1 MVKTLFQSLREYKRA
16 SWQTALFAALEVV
29 LEILLPFLTAQ
40 IIDQG
45 IYGGSMNALV
55 KLGLSMIVLVVLG
68 LVFGL
73 VAGARAATASAGF
86 ARNLRRDLY
95 FHIQDFSFANI
106 DHFSTAGLVTRL
118 TTDVTNVQT
127 AYQMII
133 RIAVRAPLMLVFS
146 LAMCIIL
153 SPKLSLLFLIM
164 IPLLGGGLYWLVR
177 KCHPLFTMVFHTYDA
192 LNGVVQ
198 ENLQAIRVV
207 KSFVRED
214 FEQNKFQRISTRLY
228 KRFRRAEG
236 YMALNAPLMQFVIY
250 LCLVLLFWF
259 GARMIVLSGGTELTT
274 GELTSL
280 ITYAML
286 ILTSLMMLSMVL
298 VLITIAQS
306 SGERIVEVLK
316 ETSDLQTPKDPVKDI
331 PDGSVTFDHVAFGYH
346 KDAAC
351 LTDITLH
358 IPSGATVGI
367 LGGTGSGKS
376 SLVQLI
382 PRLYDAAQ
390 GSVQVGGRDVRD
402 YDLTTLRQ
410 EVAMVLQKNL
420 LFSGTIKENL
430 RWGDPDAT
438 DEELVRACRLAQA
451 DEFISAFPDGY
462 DTMVEQ
468 GGTNLSGGQK
478 QRLCIA
484 RALLKHPKIL
494 ILDDSTSAVDTKTD
508 ALIRRAFREEI
519 PETTKLIIAQR
530 VSSVQDAD
538 LIVLLDGGRIAATGT
553 HEELLRSNPIY
564 QEIYTSQQK
573 GEDAQ

>member
-45 IYGGSMNALV
+45 IYGGSMDALV

-73 VAGARAATASAGF
+73 VAGTRAATASAGF

-451 DEFISAFPDGY
+451 DEFISTFPDGY

>member
-45 IYGGSMNALV
+45 IYGGSMDALV
-55 KLGLSMIVLVVLG
+55 KLWLSMIVLVVLG

-451 DEFISAFPDGY
+451 DEFISTFPDGY

>member
-1 MVKTLFQSLREYKRA
+1 MVKTLYQSLREYKRA

-45 IYGGSMNALV
+45 IYGGDMDTLM
-55 KLGLSMIVLVVLG
+55 KLGLIMIVLVVLG
-68 LVFGL
+68 LVSGL
-73 VAGARAATASAGF
+73 VAGARAATASTGL

-95 FHIQDFSFANI
+95 VHIQGFSFANI

-236 YMALNAPLMQFVIY
+236 YMALNAPLMQFVVY

-259 GARMIVLSGGTELTT
+259 GARIIVLSGGTELTT

-306 SGERIVEVLK
+306 SGERIVEVLR
-316 ETSDLQTPKDPVKDI
+316 ETSDLQNPETPETDI
-331 PDGSVTFDHVAFGYH
+331 PDESVTFDHVDFGYH
-346 KDAAC
+346 KDAPC
-351 LTDITLH
+351 LRDITLH

-367 LGGTGSGKS
+367 LGGTGAGKS

-382 PRLYDAAQ
+382 PRLYDTLS
-390 GSVQVGGRDVRD
+390 GTVRVGGRDVRE

-430 RWGDPDAT
+430 RWGDPQAS
-438 DEELVRACRLAQA
+438 DEELVRACRLSQA

-508 ALIRRAFREEI
+508 ALIRKAFREEI

-553 HEELLRSNPIY
+553 HEELLQSNPIY

-573 GEDAQ
+573 GDDPQ

>member
-1 MVKTLFQSLREYKRA
+1 MVKTLYQSLREYKRA

-45 IYGGSMNALV
+45 IYGGDMDTLI
-55 KLGLSMIVLVVLG
+55 KLGLIMIVLVVLG
-68 LVFGL
+68 LVSGL
-73 VAGARAATASAGF
+73 VAGARAATASTGL

-95 FHIQDFSFANI
+95 VHIQGFSFANI

-118 TTDVTNVQT
+118 TTDVTNVQI
-127 AYQMII
+127 AYQMIL
-133 RIAVRAPLMLVFS
+133 RIAVRAPLMLIFS
-146 LAMCIIL
+146 LAMCIML

-164 IPLLGGGLYWLVR
+164 IPVLGGGLYWLV
-177 KCHPLFTMVFHTYDA
+177 KKSHPLFTKVFRTYDA
-192 LNGVVQ
+192 LNGIVQ

-214 FEQNKFQRISTRLY
+214 FEEKKFQRVSTRLY
-228 KRFRRAEG
+228 NRFRQAEG
-236 YMALNAPLMQFVIY
+236 YMALNSPLMQFVVY

-259 GARMIVLSGGTELTT
+259 GARIIVLSGGTELTT

-306 SGERIVEVLK
+306 SGERIVEVLQ
-316 ETSDLQTPKDPVKDI
+316 ETSDLQNPETPKKDI
-331 PDGSVTFDHVAFGYH
+331 PDGSVTFDLVDFGYH
-346 KDAAC
+346 KDAPC
-351 LTDITLH
+351 LRDITLH

-367 LGGTGSGKS
+367 LGSTGSGKS

-382 PRLYDAAQ
+382 PRLYDALS
-390 GSVQVGGRDVRD
+390 GTVRVGGRDVRE

-430 RWGDPDAT
+430 RWGDPQAS
-438 DEELVRACRLAQA
+438 DEELVRACRLSQA
-451 DEFISAFPDGY
+451 DEFIRTFPDGY

-508 ALIRRAFREEI
+508 ALIRKAFREEI

-553 HEELLRSNPIY
+553 HEELLQSNPIY

-573 GEDAQ
+573 GDDPQ

>member
-45 IYGGSMNALV
+45 IYGGSMDALV

-73 VAGARAATASAGF
+73 VAGTRAATASAGF

>member
-1 MVKTLFQSLREYKRA
+1 MVKTLCRSLREYKRA
-16 SWQTALFAALEVV
+16 SWQTALFATLEVI
-29 LEILLPFLTAQ
+29 LEILLPFLTAE

-45 IYGGSMNALV
+45 IYGGDMDTLL
-55 KLGLSMIVLVVLG
+55 KLGLVMIVLVVLG

-73 VAGARAATASAGF
+73 LAGDRAATASAGF

-106 DHFSTAGLVTRL
+106 DRFSTAGLVTRL
-118 TTDVTNVQT
+118 TTDVTNVQI

-133 RIAVRAPLMLVFS
+133 RIAVRAPLMLVIS
-146 LAMCIIL
+146 LAMCIAI
-153 SPKLSLLFLIM
+153 SPRLSLLFLIM
-164 IPLLGGGLYWLVR
+164 IPVLGGGLYWLVR
-177 KCHPLFTMVFHTYDA
+177 KCHPLFIMVFHTYDA

-198 ENLQAIRVV
+198 ENLQGIRVV

-214 FEQNKFQRISTRLY
+214 FEESKFQRISTRLY

-236 YMALNAPLMQFVIY
+236 YMALNSPLMQFVVY

-298 VLITIAQS
+298 VMITVAQS
-306 SGERIVEVLK
+306 SGERIVEVLQ
-316 ETSDLQTPKDPVKDI
+316 ETSDLQTPEAPATDI
-331 PDGSVTFDHVAFGYH
+331 PDGSITFEHVDFGYR
-346 KDAAC
+346 KDAPC
-351 LTDITLH
+351 LEDITLH

-382 PRLYDAAQ
+382 PRLYDATQ
-390 GSVQVGGRDVRD
+390 GSVQVGGRDVRA

-508 ALIRRAFREEI
+508 ALIRKAFREEI

-573 GEDAQ
+573 GDDPQ

>member
-1 MVKTLFQSLREYKRA
+1 MVKTLYQSLREYKRA

-45 IYGGSMNALV
+45 IYGGDMDTLI
-55 KLGLSMIVLVVLG
+55 KLGLIMIVLVVLG

-73 VAGARAATASAGF
+73 VAGARAATASTGL

-95 FHIQDFSFANI
+95 VHIQGFSFANI

-118 TTDVTNVQT
+118 TTDVTNVQI
-127 AYQMII
+127 AYQMIL
-133 RIAVRAPLMLVFS
+133 RIAVRAPLMLIFS
-146 LAMCIIL
+146 LAMCIML

-164 IPLLGGGLYWLVR
+164 IPLLGGGLYWLV
-177 KCHPLFTMVFHTYDA
+177 KKSHPLFTKVFRTYDT
-192 LNGVVQ
+192 LNGIVQ

-214 FEQNKFQRISTRLY
+214 FEEKKFQRVSTRLY
-228 KRFRRAEG
+228 NRFRQAEG
-236 YMALNAPLMQFVIY
+236 YMALNSPLMQFVVY

-259 GARMIVLSGGTELTT
+259 GARIIVLSGGTELTT

-280 ITYAML
+280 ITYAMI

-306 SGERIVEVLK
+306 SGERIVEVLQ
-316 ETSDLQTPKDPVKDI
+316 ETSDLQNPEAPEKDI
-331 PDGSVTFDHVAFGYH
+331 PDGSVTFDHVDFGYH
-346 KDAAC
+346 KDAPC
-351 LTDITLH
+351 LRDITLH

-367 LGGTGSGKS
+367 LGSTGSGKS

-382 PRLYDAAQ
+382 PRLYDAVS
-390 GSVQVGGRDVRD
+390 GTVRVGGRDVRE

-430 RWGDPDAT
+430 RWGDPQAS
-438 DEELVRACRLAQA
+438 DEELVRACRLSQA
-451 DEFISAFPDGY
+451 DEFIRTFPDGY

-508 ALIRRAFREEI
+508 ALIRKAFREEI

-553 HEELLRSNPIY
+553 HEELLQSNPIY

-573 GEDAQ
+573 GDDPQ

>member
-45 IYGGSMNALV
+45 IYGGSMDALV

-86 ARNLRRDLY
+86 ARNLRQDLY

-177 KCHPLFTMVFHTYDA
+177 KCHPLFTMVFHSYDA

-259 GARMIVLSGGTELTT
+259 GARMIVLSGDTELTT

-306 SGERIVEVLK
+306 SGERIVEVLR
-316 ETSDLQTPKDPVKDI
+316 ETSDLQTPKTPVKDI
-331 PDGSVTFDHVAFGYH
+331 PDGSITFDHVAFGYH

-451 DEFISAFPDGY
+451 DEFISTFPDGY

-573 GEDAQ
+573 GEDTQ